1 MKSIGKLNTLKEIT
15 FTQTKV
21 ATWLPDLLK
30 ISVSSGQVPHVT
42 GHLSYAHGMMSQANS
57 SSIPFSAH
65 SGASWHE
72 FWGDVSV
79 SSGQVPHVTGHLSY
93 AHGMMSH
100 ANSFSIPFS
109 AHSGASW
116 HVFWEEAPSRLSLF
130 TESEAV
136 SLQISGSASGTGS
149 LVTVVMHILERMHY
163 RMCKKILYGKY
174 HLRLYYILLPASDSS
189 QVFPLKRGLQRQSN
203 PSSSIFISHRPPF
216 LQGRGAQKSSE
227 GIICEFAC
235 VQDNDITKTCQF
247 PFTEFKLHF
256 QLPFSG
262 GGPAQMYPLT
272 CLQNALF
279 HLPSG
284 YTCMHF
290 SIGSPCAKIDF
301 ARGPLSYVLPFFKRI
316 IYGI

>member
-1 MKSIGKLNTLKEIT
+1 MKSVGKLNTLKEIT
-15 FTQTKV
+15 FTQTRV

-30 ISVSSGQVPHVT
+30 ISVSSGQVPHV
-42 GHLSYAHGMMSQANS
+42 L
-57 SSIPFSAH
+57 
-65 SGASWHE
+65 
-72 FWGDVSV
+72 
-79 SSGQVPHVTGHLSY
+79 GHLSY

-163 RMCKKILYGKY
+163 RMCKILYGKY

-189 QVFPLKRGLQRQSN
+189 QVFPLKRDLQRQSN

-216 LQGRGAQKSSE
+216 LQGRDAQKSSAS
-227 GIICEFAC
+227 IICEFGC
-235 VQDNDITKTCQF
+235 VQNKDITKTCQF
-247 PFTEFKLHF
+247 PFTKFKLNYLSQEVDLHKCILWLVYRMHYSTYHQGIHVCIF
-256 QLPFSG
+256 RSDPRALRSTLPED
-262 GGPAQMYPLT
+262 PYPMY
-272 CLQNALF
+272 
-279 HLPSG
+279 
-284 YTCMHF
+284 YHF
-290 SIGSPCAKIDF
+290 SKEYYMVY
-301 ARGPLSYVLPFFKRI
+301 RKKRKR
-316 IYGI
+316 

>member
-1 MKSIGKLNTLKEIT
+1 MKSIGKLNTLGEIT

-149 LVTVVMHILERMHY
+149 LVTVVIHILERMHY
-163 RMCKKILYGKY
+163 RMCKINTVWKISPTTILHFTTCKRFFAGFPSKTGFTKTIKPIFVDI
-174 HLRLYYILLPASDSS
+174 YITT
-189 QVFPLKRGLQRQSN
+189 
-203 PSSSIFISHRPPF
+203 SSILARSRCTEV
-216 LQGRGAQKSSE
+216 LWRYNMW
-227 GIICEFAC
+227 ICMC
-235 VQDNDITKTCQF
+235 
-247 PFTEFKLHF
+247 P
-256 QLPFSG
+256 G
-262 GGPAQMYPLT
+262 
-272 CLQNALF
+272 
-279 HLPSG
+279 
-284 YTCMHF
+284 
-290 SIGSPCAKIDF
+290 
-301 ARGPLSYVLPFFKRI
+301 
-316 IYGI
+316 